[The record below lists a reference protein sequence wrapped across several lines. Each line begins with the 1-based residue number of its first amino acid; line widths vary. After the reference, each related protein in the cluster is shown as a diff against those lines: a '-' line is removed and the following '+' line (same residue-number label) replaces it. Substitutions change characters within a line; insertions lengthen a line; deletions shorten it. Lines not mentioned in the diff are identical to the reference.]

1 MTTNSNT
8 VSVSAIKSLIAS
20 DARYTTA
27 AVREMYRRQT
37 SYEHRIGET
46 CEHNM
51 RGWNKSHSNMGTY
64 MGEWLSKDNA
74 RLLSD
79 TSRNSFLS
87 KAREMLLGKNYT
99 HTSVTGKRSYS
110 YTRQITD
117 MLYNGIFDVLLST
130 QTIEAE
136 WEYAK
141 VAVADLDAAPSF
153 NEVSA
158 THFSIEEIVAQSEGR
173 AINLVSMKAVQEKIA
188 VRKFCA
194 GVIASL
200 GLN

>member
-1 MTTNSNT
+1 MTKFNQ
-8 VSVSAIKSLIAS
+8 VSVSSIKALIAN

-37 SYEHRIGET
+37 QQEQQVGET
-46 CEHNM
+46 FANNM

-64 MGEWLSKDNA
+64 MGEWLEKDSS

-117 MLYNGIFDVLLST
+117 MIYNGVFDGLCST

-136 WEYAK
+136 WEYAT
-141 VAVADLDAAPSF
+141 VAKAELNAPISF
-153 NEVSA
+153 SA
-158 THFSIEEIVAQSEGR
+158 TPDMTCSIDEIIEQSGGVIVNLMSLS
-173 AINLVSMKAVQEKIA
+173 AIKEKIA
-188 VRKFCA
+188 IKKFCA

>member
-1 MTTNSNT
+1 MTTNHNQ
-8 VSVSAIKSLIAS
+8 VSVSSIKALIAN

-37 SYEHRIGET
+37 QQEQQVGET
-46 CEHNM
+46 FDNNM

-117 MLYNGIFDVLLST
+117 MLYNGVFDVLLST

-141 VAVADLDAAPSF
+141 EVRGEIEAPVSF
-153 NEVSA
+153 HA
-158 THFSIEEIVAQSEGR
+158 PTCSIDEIIAQSGGTI
-173 AINLVSMKAVQEKIA
+173 INLVSLSAIKDKI
-188 VRKFCA
+188 KTNIFCA
-194 GVIASL
+194 GVLASL

>member
-1 MTTNSNT
+1 MTNSNT
-8 VSVSAIKSLIAS
+8 VSVSTIKALIAS
-20 DARYTTA
+20 DARYATA

-37 SYEHRIGET
+37 QQEQAVGET
-46 CEHNM
+46 FANNM

-64 MGEWLSKDNA
+64 MGEWLAKDDS

-117 MLYNGIFDVLLST
+117 MLYNGVFDSLLAS

-141 VAVADLDAAPSF
+141 VADLPEAISFSAP
-153 NEVSA
+153 EM
-158 THFSIEEIVAQSEGR
+158 TCSIDEIISQSGGTI
-173 AINLVSMKAVQEKIA
+173 INLMSLSAIKEKIEIK
-188 VRKFCA
+188 KFCA